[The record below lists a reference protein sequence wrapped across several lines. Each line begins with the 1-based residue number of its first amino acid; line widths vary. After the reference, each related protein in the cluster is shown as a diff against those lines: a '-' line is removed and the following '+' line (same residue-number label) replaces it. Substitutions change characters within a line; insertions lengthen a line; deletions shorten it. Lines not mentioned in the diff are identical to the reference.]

1 MIVTKENERLY
12 PATWGYNAARIT
24 TELAKIVENNN
35 GRVKYGHAALISNRT
50 ITSAIFEKEE
60 RIKNLK
66 AATGENKKEIRAAAI
81 KALEKEIAE
90 LKQIDNRPIRVTHT
104 SYISF
109 VLENNYYH
117 FSMDDNPLFPFYYTK
132 TPVKNGSY
140 SADACST
147 EDKKT
152 WLYDC
157 FFFWD
162 CSDADIKEAAQLIFN
177 MLCNAPYS
185 VIRRDSCR
193 KRVSNYYN
201 NGFHYE
207 TVYAPER
214 IAKIDF

>member
-12 PATWGYNAARIT
+12 PATWGYNAARIIT
-24 TELAKIVENNN
+24 ALAEIVENNN
-35 GRVKYGHAALISNRT
+35 GRVKYGPAALISNRT
-50 ITSAIFEKEE
+50 ITGAIFEKEE

-81 KALEKEIAE
+81 RALEKEINE

-109 VLENNYYH
+109 VLENNY
-117 FSMDDNPLFPFYYTK
+117 FYYQVDNNPFFDFRYIK

-140 SADACST
+140 SGDACSM
-147 EDKKT
+147 EDKKE

-157 FFFWD
+157 LFSWN
-162 CSDADIKEAAQLIFN
+162 CSDADIKEAAQQIFN
-177 MLCNAPYS
+177 MLYNAPCS

>member
-24 TELAKIVENNN
+24 TELARIVEENN

-50 ITSAIFEKEE
+50 ITGAIFDKEE

-66 AATGENKKEIRAAAI
+66 AVNVESKKAARAAAI
-81 KALEKEIAE
+81 KVLEKELEE
-90 LKQIDNRPIRVTHT
+90 LKRIDNAPIRVTHT

-109 VLENNYYH
+109 VLENNYFH

-140 SADACST
+140 SADACSM
-147 EDKKT
+147 EDKKE

-157 FFFWD
+157 LFYWN
-162 CSDADIKEAAQLIFN
+162 CSDADIKEAAQQIFN
-177 MLCNAPYS
+177 MLCSAPCS
-185 VIRRDSCR
+185 VIRRDSR
-193 KRVSNYYN
+193 RERVRNIYN
-201 NGFHYE
+201 NGYHYE
-207 TVYAPER
+207 IVYAPER
-214 IAKIDF
+214 ITKIEF